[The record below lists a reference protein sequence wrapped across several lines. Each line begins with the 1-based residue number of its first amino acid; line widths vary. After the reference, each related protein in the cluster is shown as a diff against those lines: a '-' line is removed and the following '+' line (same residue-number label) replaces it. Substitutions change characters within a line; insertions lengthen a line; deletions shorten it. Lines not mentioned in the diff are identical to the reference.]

1 MRIKIGFL
9 LMAIIFLSGCQ
20 DLGRALVKSGH
31 SYRNDNG
38 IVVKYT
44 GSPKDF
50 KDTVRAQPFDAF
62 GNVEVQDG
70 LRVNII
76 PASKRKVM
84 VLGGYDHRGTITTNQ
99 EGSTLKIHPSEKMR
113 QTDDFIRNL
122 KVNVFTPGLSRI
134 HAQDFATLSLRDSL
148 SAPQLQVHVQQHS
161 TVKGSA
167 NVQRLKTKVEGHS
180 DLDLKGALNRA
191 EVTTVSHSDIHLR
204 SFEGKGRLKVNLS
217 SHSEGTFEGK
227 VSEVKGEIT
236 SHSSIQGAD
245 LSSANGRISLDS
257 HSDGVLGVS
266 DSLWVDCGSH
276 CDLEVKGSPVLQ
288 QKEVARFG
296 DVQISAK

>member
-1 MRIKIGFL
+1 MGL
-9 LMAIIFLSGCQ
+9 LLAAVMLVNGCQ
-20 DLGRALVKSGH
+20 DIGRALVKSGH

-50 KDTVRAQPFDAF
+50 KDTVRAQSLDPFQ
-62 GNVEVQDG
+62 NVEVQDG

-122 KVNVFTPGLSRI
+122 KVNVFTPKLSGI
-134 HAQDFATLSLRDSL
+134 HARAFSTVSLRDSMHTQ
-148 SAPQLQVHVQQHS
+148 QLKVQVQQHS
-161 TVKGSA
+161 TIKGTAQVK
-167 NVQRLKTKVEGHS
+167 QLKAQVASHS

-227 VSEVKGEIT
+227 VSKVKGEIT

-245 LSSANGRISLDS
+245 LSSANGQISLGS
-257 HSDGVLGVS
+257 HSDGIIGVA

-296 DVQISAK
+296 DVQIRAR